1 MARPTLKNQL
11 SKFMAKTTVKSLLE
25 VFPDE
30 LSLLSGPEDN
40 EINSPASQEAPTK
53 GSIVYISSPE
63 AAAMAISA
71 SAACIVVPENAKEAA
86 TSLDT
91 KGTSVLL
98 AKNPKLMMAKVN
110 QSFFPI
116 SEKLAS
122 FSDDKMHPGAVIH
135 PQAELAEGVEIGPK
149 AVIYQG
155 VKIGKNSKI
164 GAGCIIESN
173 ASLGEDCLIHANTV
187 ISHGVKIGNRV
198 EIKANCNIG
207 GEGFGY
213 AQAEDKM
220 HHRIPHYG
228 TLVIED
234 DVHIGA
240 NVSYDRGTFSDS
252 RIGKNTKIDNHC
264 HFAHNVEL
272 GENCLI
278 TAGFIVAGS
287 TKIGS
292 NNVFAGRTSV
302 NGHINIGSDMTFGP
316 LSTITN
322 DIDKPGMYGGFPII
336 PYKDFLKVQASL
348 ASLPKLRKEVS
359 KLMKKL
365 GLKE

>member
-1 MARPTLKNQL
+1 
-11 SKFMAKTTVKSLLE
+11 MAKISVKSLLDA
-25 VFPDE
+25 FPQE
-30 LSLLSGPEDN
+30 LSLLSGTENRD
-40 EINSPASQEAPTK
+40 INGPASQEAPCA
-53 GSIVYISSPE
+53 GSIVYIGSPE
-63 AAAMAISA
+63 AAIKAIQVE
-71 SAACIVVPENAKEAA
+71 AACIVVPNDAKEAA
-86 TSLDT
+86 ASLKADKTSI
-91 KGTSVLL
+91 LL

-110 QSFFPI
+110 QQFFPL
-116 SEKLAS
+116 SEKLAA
-122 FSDDKMHPGAVIH
+122 FSDDKIH
-135 PQAELAEGVEIGPK
+135 PTAVVHKQAELAEGAEVGPK
-149 AVIYQG
+149 AVIYAG
-155 VKIGKNSKI
+155 VKIGKNTKI
-164 GAGCIIESN
+164 GAGCVIESN
-173 ASLGEDCLIHANTV
+173 ARLGEECLIHANTV
-187 ISHGVKIGNRV
+187 ISHGVIIGHRV

-292 NNVFAGRTSV
+292 NNIFAGRVSA
-302 NGHINIGSDMTFGP
+302 NGHIKIGNDMVFGP
-316 LSTITN
+316 LSAITN
-322 DIDKPGMYGGFPII
+322 DIDKPGMYGGFPVI
-336 PYKDFLKVQASL
+336 PYKDYLKVQASL
-348 ASLPKLRKEVS
+348 ASLPRLRKEV
-359 KLMKKL
+359 KKVMKKL
-365 GLKE
+365 GLAE